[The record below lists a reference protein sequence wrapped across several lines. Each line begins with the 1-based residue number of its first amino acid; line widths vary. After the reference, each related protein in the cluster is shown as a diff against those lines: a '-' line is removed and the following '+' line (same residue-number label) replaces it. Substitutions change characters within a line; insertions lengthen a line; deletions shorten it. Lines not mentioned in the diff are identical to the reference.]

1 LKGRQ
6 FLELALLSEGVV
18 NPPGA
23 RAEFPAADGKLINVM
38 GNRTGHNLF
47 LVDGVNV
54 TDEYFNNVVLSP
66 SVDAVSEFNIAKTN
80 YNAEFGE
87 NPAA

>member
-1 LKGRQ
+1 
-6 FLELALLSEGVV
+6 
-18 NPPGA
+18 
-23 RAEFPAADGKLINVM
+23 LINVM

-66 SVDAVSEFNIAKTN
+66 SVDAVSEFNIAKQITMRN
-80 YNAEFGE
+80 SAE